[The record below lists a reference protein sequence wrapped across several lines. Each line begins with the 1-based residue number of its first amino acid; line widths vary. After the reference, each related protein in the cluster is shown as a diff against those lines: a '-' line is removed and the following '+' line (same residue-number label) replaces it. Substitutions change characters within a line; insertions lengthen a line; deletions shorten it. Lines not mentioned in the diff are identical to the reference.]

1 MTLLGGNESFR
12 LLVFVVESLEV
23 ADFNADI
30 IAKFQFPET
39 PPWTYPTTSLFPMPR
54 RIKRILES
62 LHSEVRDTSR
72 DYDFIYTDGS
82 ASDHKDAAAAI
93 DSYSSIRH
101 LPDKSSILSAELHA
115 LYLALWT
122 PGNAYPLF
130 IQNFLSQIKVITIKK
145 WEFLRVTSYL
155 LLNVLL
161 R

>member
-1 MTLLGGNESFR
+1 
-12 LLVFVVESLEV
+12 
-23 ADFNADI
+23 
-30 IAKFQFPET
+30 
-39 PPWTYPTTSLFPMPR
+39 MPR

-62 LHSEVRDTSR
+62 LHSEVTDTSR

-82 ASDHKDAAAAI
+82 ASDHKDAAAAVI

-145 WEFLRVTSYL
+145 WEFLRVASYL